1 MAMESINPTTGETLA
16 SYPEHSVEQVQ
27 SALDGAATAFE
38 RWRRVPVGERA
49 DLARRLADVLDE
61 RADEWARLMTLEMGK
76 PIAASRA
83 EIAKCARLCRYYA
96 DEAPTMLAD
105 RHIDT
110 GQTRSYVHHEPLGVV
125 LAVMPWNFP
134 FWQVFRFAV
143 PGLTAGNAGVLKHA
157 SNVSGCALAIEEAF
171 SDAGYPAGVFQ
182 TILVPGTRVGEVL
195 EHPAV
200 AAATLTGSESAGREL
215 AAKAGSLLKK
225 TVLELGGSD
234 PYLVL
239 EDADVEAA
247 AVTCAASR
255 MINSGQSCIAAKRF
269 IVHTAVYDQWLERFV
284 AAMKSVRM
292 GDPLDEEI
300 GMGPM
305 ARIDLRDELHRQ
317 VLASVAA
324 GATLALGGSIPDM
337 PGAYYPATVL
347 TDVTSGMPAYDEE
360 LFGPVAAVSRV
371 ASEEEGIAMA
381 NDTPYGLGAAVFTTD
396 LERGERIAAE
406 YFEAG
411 ACFVNAS
418 VASDPRLPFGGIK
431 LSGYGRELS
440 DLGIVEFVNQKTV
453 VVA

>member
-1 MAMESINPTTGETLA
+1 MAMESINPTTGEALA

-38 RWRRVPVGERA
+38 RWRRVAIGERA
-49 DLARRLADVLDE
+49 DLARGLADVLDK
-61 RADEWARLMTLEMGK
+61 RTDEWAQLMTLEMGK

-83 EIAKCARLCRYYA
+83 EIAKCAWLCRYYA

-105 RHIDT
+105 RHIET
-110 GQTRSYVHHEPLGVV
+110 GKTRSYVHHEPLGVV
-125 LAVMPWNFP
+125 LGVMPWNFP

-143 PGLTAGNAGVLKHA
+143 PALTAGNAGVLKHA

-171 SDAGYPAGVFQ
+171 NDAGYPEAVFQ
-182 TILVPGTRVGEVL
+182 TILVPGARVGEVL

-200 AAATLTGSESAGREL
+200 AAATLTGSEAAGRAL

-239 EDADVEAA
+239 EDADVEVAA
-247 AVTCAASR
+247 LTCAASR
-255 MINSGQSCIAAKRF
+255 MINAGQSCIAAKRF
-269 IVHTAVYDQWLERFV
+269 IVHTAVYEQWLERFV
-284 AAMKSVRM
+284 AAMKSVRI
-292 GDPLDEEI
+292 GDPLDEET

-305 ARIDLRDELHRQ
+305 ARLDLRDELHRQ
-317 VLASVAA
+317 VLGSVAA
-324 GATLALGGSIPDM
+324 GATLALGGSIPEM

-347 TDVTSGMPAYDEE
+347 TDVAPGMPAYDEE

-381 NDTPYGLGAAVFTTD
+381 NDTLYGLGAAVFTTD

-406 YFEAG
+406 HFEAG